1 MRSTRPATSARA
13 CWPGSP
19 GGARSPYLASTTT
32 CGCRSWGRSSA
43 AWSACSSTI
52 SSSATCCVP
61 AARRRPSRSRPRAAP
76 SRRRRKLPD
85 ARRLVRPGATADKLA
100 GDPSPGPSKRRSLRS
115 LIRGV
120 AIRRSTDQLADAFRA
135 RAGRDPEGVWFAP
148 GRVNLIGEHTD
159 YSDGFVLPVAID
171 RGVLVAAAPRDDGR
185 LRCWSLQET
194 EAADLRLEAIG
205 PGKVEGWAA
214 YPAGVAWALGQSA
227 TGGSQRPARAGA
239 EPPAPFSGADL
250 VVDGNVPA
258 GAGLSSSAA
267 LECATAL
274 ALAEPSGALGRL
286 GPVELAALARRA
298 EVEVVGM
305 PCGVMDQMISML
317 GQAGHALFLDTRTM
331 ATEQLPLALE
341 AAGLRLLVI
350 DTRATH
356 RLVEGAYAE
365 RRASVERAARV
376 LGLPALRDATP
387 ALVEASAAALG
398 DPGLRRARHVVTE
411 NARVL
416 DTAVSAA
423 VSIGALG
430 ARMTGGGFGGS
441 ALAVVPEALVDR
453 VTTAVLA
460 AFEVAGFRRPA

>member
-1 MRSTRPATSARA
+1 
-13 CWPGSP
+13 
-19 GGARSPYLASTTT
+19 
-32 CGCRSWGRSSA
+32 
-43 AWSACSSTI
+43 
-52 SSSATCCVP
+52 
-61 AARRRPSRSRPRAAP
+61 
-76 SRRRRKLPD
+76 
-85 ARRLVRPGATADKLA
+85 
-100 GDPSPGPSKRRSLRS
+100 

-120 AIRRSTDQLADAFRA
+120 AIRRSTDQLADAFCA

-250 VVDGNVPA
+250 VVDGDVPA

-416 DTAVSAA
+416 ETVELLRKGALDRLGPVLSASHASMRDDFEISCPELDTAVSAA
-423 VSIGALG
+423 VAVGALG

-460 AFEVAGFRRPA
+460 AFEVAGFRRPEIIPVLASGGAHRVA